1 MDHPEH
7 RKQHWCLELV
17 DRALLVDG
25 PTWFTAVET
34 GEIIVKQGT
43 KEEKDRARFARE
55 NKRRYQGI
63 KPHHLDTYIY
73 QQPLYAQ
80 IEMKDAETED
90 AAMKAL
96 SVGQRDTITALERNR
111 VPWAVAWSPRS
122 YLAAMRRIGFRLHA
136 NADNILVEIEARL
149 AAAQDKADV
158 KKTAPKKRA
167 RSVKAGPRYTAG
179 KQTQARAAKA
189 GIRF

>member
-17 DRALLVDG
+17 DRILLVDG

-43 KEEKDRARFARE
+43 KEERDRARFARE
-55 NKRRYQGI
+55 NRRRYQGI

-73 QQPLYAQ
+73 QHPLYAQ

-90 AAMKAL
+90 AALKAL
-96 SVGQRDTITALERNR
+96 SVGQEDTIKALTRNH
-111 VPWAVAWSPRS
+111 VPWAVAWSPAS

-158 KKTAPKKRA
+158 KKPMKRA
-167 RSVKAGPRYTAG
+167 RSVKAGPRYTVG
-179 KQTQARAAKA
+179 KRTQARAAKA